1 MSETNKV
8 TVRIYGQEYTIAG
21 DKPRDQIVKV
31 ADHVDDVM
39 RRISDGLGGGA
50 MAPVAVLAAVN
61 IADELILLK
70 DTQSEDEQEKEQLR
84 KDIAHYMQLWDEAK
98 KNFLQFKEDA
108 QQQVG
113 QKDKLQERLNE
124 KAIENDNLLRQA
136 TEKEKKIEELE
147 NRLNNL
153 AQRLKAREEG
163 QANSS
168 EQIHDLEDQ
177 YKELEGN
184 YFELQMENI
193 QLKGEIER
201 YKRTTE

>member
-1 MSETNKV
+1 MSEMNRVK
-8 TVRIYGQEYTIAG
+8 VRIYGQEYTITG
-21 DKPRDQIVKV
+21 DKARDQIVKV
-31 ADHVDDVM
+31 ADHVDEVM
-39 RRISDGLGGGA
+39 RSISESLGGGA
-50 MAPVAVLAAVN
+50 VSPVAVLAAVN
-61 IADELILLK
+61 IADELLALK
-70 DTQSEDEQEKEQLR
+70 DAQSEDEQEKEQLR

-113 QKDKLQERLNE
+113 QKDKLQDRLNE
-124 KAIENDNLLRQA
+124 KAIENDNLIRQA
-136 TEKEKKIEELE
+136 AEKEKKIEELE
-147 NRLNNL
+147 TRVNNL
-153 AQRLKAREEG
+153 AQRLKSREEG

-168 EQIHDLEDQ
+168 EQIRELEDK

-193 QLKGEIER
+193 QLKGELER